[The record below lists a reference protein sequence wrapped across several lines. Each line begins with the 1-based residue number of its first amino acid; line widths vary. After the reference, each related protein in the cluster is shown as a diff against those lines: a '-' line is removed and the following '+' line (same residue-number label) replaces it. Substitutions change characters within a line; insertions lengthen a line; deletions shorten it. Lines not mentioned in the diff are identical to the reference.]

1 MTSPK
6 GSTIAAVRALEK
18 AGLRFNQIDI
28 DDHGGRH
35 EDYDDPDCH
44 NVTLNKSRAA
54 MMDAVAAAVERSN
67 ISSNSKN

>member
-1 MTSPK
+1 MT
-6 GSTIAAVRALEK
+6 
-18 AGLRFNQIDI
+18 IDH
-28 DDHGGRH
+28 DGRH

-67 ISSNSKN
+67 ISSNKEKRISLPFLHSTFL